1 MIKLKFLPRTV
12 NASPAQ
18 LTKSQRALLLQRD
31 NVEENAQKSPAQ
43 RTQSFFR
50 TVPAN
55 HATPG
60 LDHKKETESVAQM
73 SVDKEKDYREMVAAQ
88 HAETTLEEMERP
100 HNNKDYTLNASQIN
114 ALPIKFWP
122 KKVHANTAAHTRKPM
137 LTREAASNQLAEK
150 TRDSSKMLLSTLA
163 QNTAE
168 QPPTADLAHQTNAH
182 WEKNCWKTVNALR
195 AQTTREPP
203 KMEEAA
209 EEPCARRTKSCSLTE
224 DAKTAHHSRRLLQ
237 VVSSVSKLIA
247 HRLRDFSQAVNA
259 SHVKHT
265 QEPSMMERPAHQTSV
280 PPEKRSS
287 VTELARPA
295 HHSPG
300 PSLTE
305 ENAPP
310 KCVPPVRSSKSMVD
324 APIATHTPEPQL
336 TESNVS
342 HTTAK
347 TDRSSDQKEA
357 VLTAP
362 TTRELKELVSP
373 ADPILVTSDRE
384 CWRMVLA
391 SIAHST
397 NQSVWTEDAAAS
409 QLADQVLNTS
419 PRMVS
424 ASHAALIK
432 PLDQMVLHARPTHWR
447 SSQILKSLHQLQSAL
462 PPARSQH
469 AAPPQAAT
477 FGPTSN
483 SYPRTR
489 LPDSTWTRRLETWA
503 SFWVM
508 PRSSQQQLH
517 PFSLPYSLHWM
528 LSEERTVSDE
538 IKHTKELEFQVYSS
552 FINLIENRKHLTN

>member
-1 MIKLKFLPRTV
+1 
-12 NASPAQ
+12 
-18 LTKSQRALLLQRD
+18 
-31 NVEENAQKSPAQ
+31 
-43 RTQSFFR
+43 
-50 TVPAN
+50 
-55 HATPG
+55 
-60 LDHKKETESVAQM
+60 
-73 SVDKEKDYREMVAAQ
+73 
-88 HAETTLEEMERP
+88 
-100 HNNKDYTLNASQIN
+100 
-114 ALPIKFWP
+114 
-122 KKVHANTAAHTRKPM
+122 
-137 LTREAASNQLAEK
+137 
-150 TRDSSKMLLSTLA
+150 
-163 QNTAE
+163 
-168 QPPTADLAHQTNAH
+168 
-182 WEKNCWKTVNALR
+182 
-195 AQTTREPP
+195 
-203 KMEEAA
+203 MEEAA

-373 ADPILVTSDRE
+373 ADPILATSDRE
-384 CWRMVLA
+384 C
-391 SIAHST
+391 
-397 NQSVWTEDAAAS
+397 
-409 QLADQVLNTS
+409 
-419 PRMVS
+419 
-424 ASHAALIK
+424 
-432 PLDQMVLHARPTHWR
+432 
-447 SSQILKSLHQLQSAL
+447 
-462 PPARSQH
+462 
-469 AAPPQAAT
+469 
-477 FGPTSN
+477 
-483 SYPRTR
+483 
-489 LPDSTWTRRLETWA
+489 
-503 SFWVM
+503 
-508 PRSSQQQLH
+508 
-517 PFSLPYSLHWM
+517 
-528 LSEERTVSDE
+528 
-538 IKHTKELEFQVYSS
+538 
-552 FINLIENRKHLTN
+552 